1 MIFKFRTLEQ
11 TNFPYQIEFP
21 HEYDISEVTDW
32 CIETFGKYNVIF
44 EYYCIRL
51 KTNIICFFLYDFST
65 V

>member
-11 TNFPYQIEFP
+11 TNFPYQIEFSQ
-21 HEYDISEVTDW
+21 EYDISEVTDW

-51 KTNIICFFLYDFST
+51 KEPEHLSWFKIRWL
-65 V
+65 